1 MPGAAIRPV
10 ARRAEPIRQPGRLR
24 QPVTAQGALHP
35 GQRGIGTD
43 PMAAG
48 HEQRLA
54 AHLAAQHPAQ
64 LFIALQQRRM
74 CTGLGARLDEPAH
87 QLRLGHADARQV
99 GDHAQM
105 RGHAQPARM
114 ADAVAIDEHQIRRLR
129 QQRQCRQQRR
139 QLAETEQAGDVGHHR
154 RNPRDLLR
162 HGLQRLRIQQHRRGA
177 GDGAVVFKAD
187 IQPGQPAH
195 VAGQAVLAL
204 HAAGKLD
211 LLRAGSGDAAFP
223 ASGVDHRIHW
233 PQHRMRGATA
243 R

>member
-1 MPGAAIRPV
+1 
-10 ARRAEPIRQPGRLR
+10 
-24 QPVTAQGALHP
+24 
-35 GQRGIGTD
+35 
-43 PMAAG
+43 MAAG

-54 AHLAAQHPAQ
+54 AHLAAQHPAELLVTVHQ
-64 LFIALQQRRM
+64 WRM
-74 CTGLGARLDEPAH
+74 RACFGTWFDEPAH
-87 QLRLGHADARQV
+87 QFRLGHADARQV

-105 RGHAQPARM
+105 RGHAQSARM
-114 ADAVAIDEHQIRRLR
+114 ADAVAIDEHQIRRPR
-129 QQRQCRQQRR
+129 QQRQRGQQCRQF
-139 QLAETEQAGDVGHHR
+139 AEAEQAGDVGHHR

-162 HGLQRLRIQQHRRGA
+162 HGLQRLRIQQHCRGA
-177 GDGAVVFKAD
+177 GDRAVVFKAD

-195 VAGQAVLAL
+195 VAWQAVLAF
-204 HAAGKLD
+204 HAAGKQG